1 MKKFPSARGL
11 ALADPGSWNL
21 SFVSFI
27 MAVRTLHEQEANS
40 IYFVTF
46 TCYQWLPLFEQTNSY
61 DLVYKWFDYLY
72 SINIRIAGYVIMPN
86 HVHVLLYF
94 PEMKKS
100 LNTVIGNGKR
110 FIAYDLINRLVASN
124 ENKLLQHLA
133 AGVKDR
139 EKKKGQLHKV
149 FEESFDAKICSS
161 KEFIYQKL
169 DYIHHNPTSGKWILA
184 KDFLSYAHSSAL
196 FYEGSA
202 CSYDKLMRI
211 EDVL

>member
-1 MKKFPSARGL
+1 
-11 ALADPGSWNL
+11 
-21 SFVSFI
+21 
-27 MAVRTLHEQEANS
+27 MAVRTQHEQEANS

-46 TCYQWLPLFEQTNSY
+46 TCYQWLPLFHQTNSY

-72 SINIRIAGYVIMPN
+72 TQNIRVAGYVIMPN
-86 HVHVLLYF
+86 HVHVMLYF

-110 FIAYDLINRLVASN
+110 FIAYEFIKRLEASN
-124 ENKLLQHLA
+124 ERELLQRLA
-133 AGVKDR
+133 ASVKVS

-149 FEESFDAKICSS
+149 FEDSFDAKMCMS

-169 DYIHHNPTSGKWILA
+169 DYIHHNPTSGKWVLA
-184 KDFLSYAHSSAL
+184 NDFLSYNHSSAS
-196 FYEGSA
+196 FYEGTV
-202 CSYDKLMRI
+202 CIYDKLMRI